1 MIFNDKYQCRVD
13 LLWRNPVDLFHFVSL
28 LKAAIN
34 GSDSEEPGSPAAA
47 GSESPGA
54 GSIAKSWKWLLWGTA
69 ANTNKQFLQNQ
80 LRNAEWFSSLCVVCD
95 HQCVCV
101 RGCVCVCFPILA
113 S

>member
-34 GSDSEEPGSPAAA
+34 GSDSEESPAAA

-54 GSIAKSWKWLLWGTA
+54 GSIAKSWK
-69 ANTNKQFLQNQ
+69 
-80 LRNAEWFSSLCVVCD
+80 
-95 HQCVCV
+95 
-101 RGCVCVCFPILA
+101 
-113 S
+113 